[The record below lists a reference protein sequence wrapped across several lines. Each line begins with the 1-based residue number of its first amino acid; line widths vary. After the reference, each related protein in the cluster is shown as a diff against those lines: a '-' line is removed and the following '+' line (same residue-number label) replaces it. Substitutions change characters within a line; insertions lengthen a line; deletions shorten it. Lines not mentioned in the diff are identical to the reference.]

1 MNGFVVDIGVYS
13 GPLDMLLALIERNK
27 LDILDI
33 PIAYLTQ
40 QYLDEMALLPPDL
53 ESLSAFALMAATL
66 LEIKSKMLLPKKI
79 TEPQDEADPREEL
92 ANRLL
97 LYKQFKDFS
106 QQLADIDE
114 HSGVS
119 LYREPDAALIHEH
132 KPEQDSNLS
141 ELLNDLQA
149 AMLKSLYDELMIR
162 RDKRVDKM
170 RIGYGNVEP
179 DIYTIERQ
187 IHTIHRLLS
196 DRGRVTFSELARACT
211 CRSETIASFLAL
223 LEMLKQRSINVIQD
237 RVFGEIVLEVAG

>member
-66 LEIKSKMLLPKKI
+66 LEIKSKMLLPKKVS
-79 TEPQDEADPREEL
+79 EPQDEADPREEL

-106 QQLADIDE
+106 EQLADIDE
-114 HSGVS
+114 QSGVS
-119 LYREPDAALIHEH
+119 LYREPDAALIQAH

-162 RDKRVDKM
+162 RDMRVDKM

-196 DRGRVTFSELARACT
+196 ARGRLTFSELARVCT

-237 RVFGEIVLEVAG
+237 KVFGEIVLEVAG